1 MTARLVDIFCSA
13 RQLQIAILII
23 LLFGPHLSGLDP
35 AKPVD
40 QYLVDQWGIP
50 EGIPSDTIHS
60 ITQTQ
65 DGYLWIATPK
75 GLLRFDGIKFS
86 TIRFVE
92 AAAAAATAD
101 DSPANT
107 IPDTLFVDREGTLW
121 IGGSGVLTAYRYTTG
136 RFKTYTS
143 GDGLTVD
150 RIRHIKDDMKGN
162 LWISFFASYVNRFSN
177 GKFTIF
183 NASHGL
189 GSNKINAIVEDR
201 NGNLLF
207 GAREN
212 GIFIYKNEK
221 FLPYPVPDLDNVQ
234 IICLHEDREGEL
246 WIGSNNG
253 LFRVSEK
260 GTRKY
265 TAKDGLSDDFI
276 TRMMEDSDRNTW
288 VGTLKGLNRLKKNQ
302 DGAVS
307 FEPLFTSHII
317 TWLFE
322 DREKN
327 VWIGTYN
334 SGIKRLKDGKF
345 ISYTPL
351 EAYQEEILQSVFE
364 DSRGDTWIGALSGKL
379 FRCRGSA
386 FIEALAPTEFSGTAI
401 SAIAE
406 DNEGNL
412 WLGTNGNG
420 VFQMKKNKTFTRFS
434 TRDGLADN
442 LVTSISRDSKGN
454 LWCSTFDGV
463 SVIRVGGGAGPAPII
478 ETFNSRN
485 GLSGKVANNV
495 YEDKAHNIWIA
506 ADKGITVLKEG
517 KIDTKDIAYYLQ
529 GISVTCI
536 GEDLSTTQ
544 AGSGESVYWAAT
556 HGAGFWRIKRA
567 KSSNEDALYSFTTAH
582 GMTTNFIYQF
592 FEDTQ
597 ENFWLMSNSG
607 ILRVGKNELNRLADG
622 GAGGA
627 GGASGTGGKGGT
639 EDINCT
645 SFGISDGMKSQ
656 EFNNEFSRS
665 SALKTGAGEFRF
677 ITKKG
682 ISIVYPAR
690 IQIDKFPPP
699 VVIETVLFN
708 RRPIP
713 LHTDAQTGAN
723 TFKGITDFQFRFT
736 APTFLYPE
744 KIKFKYR
751 LEGFDRDWIFLAPGK
766 ERAALYNNL
775 EPGTYTFK
783 VIAANS
789 EGVWNRNGDALTF
802 TLKPFFYQTLLF
814 KISMFLLFIV
824 LTAAVY
830 YIIKKRPFEKTEK
843 YKGSPLDAR
852 VADECIKK
860 LTHLVEFKKVY
871 CDPDISLQTLA
882 EKLNVSP
889 HLLSQVLNEKLNRTF
904 SDYINFHRV
913 EEAKRILRETGEE
926 QKIANVALDVGFN
939 TLAVFYTAFKKFTDM
954 TPAQYKKTT
963 GANTNK

>member
-1 MTARLVDIFCSA
+1 MAGRLVDNFCRA
-13 RQLQIAILII
+13 KQLITAILII

-35 AKPVD
+35 AKSVD

-92 AAAAAATAD
+92 AATAAAAAAD
-101 DSPANT
+101 DSLANT

-121 IGGSGVLTAYRYTTG
+121 IGGSGVLTSYQYTTG
-136 RFKTYTS
+136 RFKTYTAA
-143 GDGLTVD
+143 DGLTVD

-162 LWISFFASYVNRFSN
+162 LWISFFASYVNRFAN
-177 GKFTIF
+177 GEFTVF
-183 NASHGL
+183 NGSHGL

-212 GIFIYKNEK
+212 GMFIYKNEK
-221 FLPYPVPDLDNVQ
+221 FLQYPVPDLDNVQ
-234 IICLHEDREGEL
+234 IICMHEDRDGDL
-246 WIGSNNG
+246 WIGTNNG

-260 GTRKY
+260 GARKY
-265 TAKDGLSDDFI
+265 TTKDGLSDGFI
-276 TRMMEDSDRNTW
+276 SRMMEDSDRNTW

-307 FEPLFTSHII
+307 FESLFTSHII

-379 FRCRGSA
+379 FRCRGSD

-420 VFQMKKNKTFTRFS
+420 VFQMKKNKTFSRFS

-463 SVIRVGGGAGPAPII
+463 SVIRVGNDKPAPVI
-478 ETFNSRN
+478 ESFNSRN

-517 KIDTKDIAYYLQ
+517 KIDTKDITYYLQ

-536 GEDLSTTQ
+536 YEDLSTTQ
-544 AGSGESVYWAAT
+544 AGSGESVYWAST
-556 HGAGFWRIKRA
+556 HGSGFWRIKRA
-567 KSSNEDALYSFTTAH
+567 KAPNEDALYSFTTAH
-582 GMTTNFIYQF
+582 GLTTNFIYQF
-592 FEDTQ
+592 FEDAQ
-597 ENFWLMSNSG
+597 ENFWIMSDSG

-627 GGASGTGGKGGT
+627 GGTGVTGGT
-639 EDINCT
+639 EDIDCT
-645 SFGISDGMKSQ
+645 SFGISDGMKSH

-665 SALKTGAGEFRF
+665 SALKTRNGEFRF

-682 ISIVYPAR
+682 ISIVNPAR
-690 IQIDKFPPP
+690 IQIDKLPPP

-708 RRPIP
+708 RKPIP
-713 LHTDAQTGAN
+713 LHLDNQTGSN
-723 TFKGITDFQFRFT
+723 SYKGITDFQFCFT

-766 ERAALYNNL
+766 ERAALYDNL
-775 EPGTYTFK
+775 KPGTYTFK

-789 EGVWNRNGDALTF
+789 EGVWNKNGDALTF
-802 TLKPFFYQTLLF
+802 TLKPFYYETLIF
-814 KISMFLLFIV
+814 KIGMFLL
-824 LTAAVY
+824 LMLLAAAIY
-830 YIIKKRPFEKTEK
+830 YIIKKRPFEKIEK
-843 YKGSPLDAR
+843 YKGSPLDPR

-860 LTHLVEFKKVY
+860 LTHLVEIKKVY
-871 CDPDISLQTLA
+871 CAPDISLQTLA
-882 EKLNVSP
+882 EKLGVSP
-889 HLLSQVLNEKLNRTF
+889 HVLSQVLNEKLNRTF
-904 SDYINFHRV
+904 SDFINFHRI

-954 TPAQYKKTT
+954 TPAQYKKST
-963 GANTNK
+963 GANK

>member
-1 MTARLVDIFCSA
+1 MVGRLNDILCWA
-13 RQLQIAILII
+13 RQVITTILVA
-23 LLFGPHLSGLDP
+23 LLFGWHLSALDP

-50 EGIPSDTIHS
+50 EGIASDTIHS
-60 ITQTQ
+60 ITQTP

-86 TIRFVE
+86 TICFVE
-92 AAAAAATAD
+92 GAAAAA
-101 DSPANT
+101 DSLRNT

-121 IGGSGVLTAYRYTTG
+121 IGGSGVLTSYPYTTG
-136 RFKTYTS
+136 RFKTYTAA
-143 GDGLTVD
+143 DGLTVD
-150 RIRHIKDDMKGN
+150 RVRHIKDDMKGN
-162 LWISFFASYVNRFSN
+162 LWISFFASYVNRFTN
-177 GKFTIF
+177 GEFTVF
-183 NASHGL
+183 NAAHGL
-189 GSNKINAIVEDR
+189 GSNKINAVVEER

-221 FLPYPVPDLDNVQ
+221 FLPYPIPGLENVQ

-246 WIGSNNG
+246 WIGTNNG

-260 GTRKY
+260 GVRKY
-265 TAKDGLSDDFI
+265 TTKDGLSDAFI
-276 TRMMEDSDRNTW
+276 SRMMEDSDRNLW
-288 VGTLKGLNRLKKNQ
+288 VGTLKGLNRLKKKQN
-302 DGAVS
+302 GAVS

-327 VWIGTYN
+327 LWVGTYN

-345 ISYTPL
+345 LSYTPL
-351 EAYQEEILQSVFE
+351 EAYQEEILQSVYE

-379 FRCRGSA
+379 FRCRGSD
-386 FIEALAPTEFSGTAI
+386 FIEVLAPPEFSGTAI

-406 DNEGNL
+406 DTEGNL

-442 LVTSISRDSKGN
+442 LVTSITRDSSGN

-463 SVIRVGGGAGPAPII
+463 SVIRFGGGVSPAPVI
-478 ETFNSRN
+478 ESFNSRN

-495 YEDKAHNIWIA
+495 YEDKGHNIWIA
-506 ADKGITVLKEG
+506 ADKGITVLREG
-517 KIDTKDIAYYLQ
+517 KIAAKDIKYYLQ

-536 GEDLSTTQ
+536 YQDLSALSAAQ
-544 AGSGESVYWAAT
+544 PMGGGVYWAAT
-556 HGAGFWRIKRA
+556 HGSGFWRIKKT
-567 KSSNEDALYSFTTAH
+567 KSANEDALYSFTTAH
-582 GMTTNFIYQF
+582 GMSTNFIYQF
-592 FEDTQ
+592 FEDAR
-597 ENFWLMSNSG
+597 ENFWLMSDSG

-622 GAGGA
+622 GA
-627 GGASGTGGKGGT
+627 

-645 SFGISDGMKSQ
+645 SFGVSDGMKGQ

-665 SALKTGAGEFRF
+665 SALKTRHGEFRF

-682 ISIVYPAR
+682 ISIVNPAR

-699 VVIETVLFN
+699 VVIEAVLFN
-708 RRPIP
+708 RQPIP
-713 LHTDAQTGAN
+713 LYKDAQTGAN
-723 TFKGITDFQFRFT
+723 YFKSITDFQFRFT

-751 LEGFDRDWIFLAPGK
+751 LEGYDREWIFLPPGK

-775 EPGTYTFK
+775 KPGAYTFK
-783 VIAANS
+783 VTAANS
-789 EGVWNRNGDALTF
+789 EGVWNKTGDSLTF
-802 TLKPFFYQTLLF
+802 TLKPFYYETHVF
-814 KISMFLLFIV
+814 KIGVFLLLII
-824 LTAAVY
+824 LAAAVY
-830 YIIKKRPFEKTEK
+830 YIVKKRPFEKTEK
-843 YKGSPLDAR
+843 YKGSPLDFR
-852 VADECIKK
+852 VADECIKQ
-860 LTHLVEFKKVY
+860 LTHLVEIKKVY
-871 CDPDISLQTLA
+871 CDPDISLQALA
-882 EKLNVSP
+882 EKLGVSP
-889 HLLSQVLNEKLNRTF
+889 HVLSQVLNEKLNRTF
-904 SDYINFHRV
+904 SDFINYHRI
-913 EEAKRILRETGEE
+913 EEAKRLLRESGEE

-939 TLAVFYTAFKKFTDM
+939 TLAVFYTAFKKFTGM
-954 TPAQYKKTT
+954 TPAQYKK
-963 GANTNK
+963 NNC